1 LVLEPGTGD
10 FQLTLDVASAGRDPE
25 EPLPATVRRFFII
38 GKRFSDP
45 GERFLRSGNILRK

>member
-1 LVLEPGTGD
+1 LVLEPETGD
-10 FQLTLDVASAGRDPE
+10 FQFTLDAASAGRDPE